1 MVQKFKPS
9 DPIIEEEIEIIKT
22 YFKNNLTDLIQSL
35 RKHKVKNIL
44 GSSGSFNCISNI
56 QNNNST
62 TKSYQSID
70 TNFYKNISEKI
81 LKSTIIDR
89 EKIKGLSKM
98 RSENIIITIIL
109 INFLFENQIKNLH
122 YRVLIK
128 RRSLLNILKQKKNGK
143 NHYYRR

>member
-70 TNFYKNISEKI
+70 TNFYKKNISEKI

-89 EKIKGLSKM
+89 
-98 RSENIIITIIL
+98 
-109 INFLFENQIKNLH
+109 
-122 YRVLIK
+122 
-128 RRSLLNILKQKKNGK
+128 KK
-143 NHYYRR
+143 